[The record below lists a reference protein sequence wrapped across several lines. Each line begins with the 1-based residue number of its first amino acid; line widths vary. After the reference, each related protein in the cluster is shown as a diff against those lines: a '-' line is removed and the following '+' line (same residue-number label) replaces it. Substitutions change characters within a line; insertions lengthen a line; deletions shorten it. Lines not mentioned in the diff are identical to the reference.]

1 MDSSTDNDEV
11 KEKVLAEMSPYL
23 YRSLGDPTR
32 YIPHLMARHVLDVT
46 DKDAVKAEEM
56 SEKKVKVFVDML
68 KKKGACAFDGLVEV
82 LLEERVESHIARKLQ
97 QAFRNEQENALSWE
111 SEYAELAIKHWD
123 YSKLQDS
130 C

>member
-1 MDSSTDNDEV
+1 
-11 KEKVLAEMSPYL
+11 MSPYL

-56 SEKKVKVFVDML
+56 REKKVKVFVDML

-97 QAFRNEQENALSWE
+97 QL
-111 SEYAELAIKHWD
+111 IKHLEMNKRTH
-123 YSKLQDS
+123 YHGKVSIRN
-130 C
+130 